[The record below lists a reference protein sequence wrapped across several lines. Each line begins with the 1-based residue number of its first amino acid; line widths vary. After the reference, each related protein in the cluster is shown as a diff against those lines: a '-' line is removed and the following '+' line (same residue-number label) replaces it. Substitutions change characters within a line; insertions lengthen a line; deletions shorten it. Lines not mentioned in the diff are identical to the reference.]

1 VEAIGAA
8 AVLAAVPEAAAGSAA
23 SAAGMPVVAEPAA
36 IGEENSLERILSE
49 LVERLKSALG
59 DQLVSVILYGS
70 AAVGDWDKE
79 NSDLNVLCALNRISP
94 RELLQSEPVVAWW
107 RQQGRP
113 PLLLLTAE
121 EVRTSTD
128 CFAIEFHDMKKYR
141 RVLYGVDLIED
152 LTVEN
157 TFYRAQVEHELRAK
171 QIRLRQKAAELLS
184 KPDRVIQLLIDSIST
199 FCVLGRHALLL
210 SGSEPRWKKAEV
222 VAGLEAALGRP
233 LSAFNE
239 ILAVRESGKQPSGMA
254 ATPLLE
260 RYLVETDAL
269 VRFVDALA
277 K

>member
-1 VEAIGAA
+1 
-8 AVLAAVPEAAAGSAA
+8 
-23 SAAGMPVVAEPAA
+23 
-36 IGEENSLERILSE
+36 LERILSE

-70 AAVGDWDKE
+70 AAVGDWNKE
-79 NSDLNVLCALNRISP
+79 NSDLNVLCVLDQLSP
-94 RELLQSEPVVAWW
+94 RELLKVEPVVKWW
-107 RQQGRP
+107 REQGRP
-113 PLLLLTAE
+113 PALLLTAE

-141 RVLYGVDLIED
+141 RVLYGADLLED
-152 LTVEN
+152 LTVDN
-157 TFYRAQVEHELRAK
+157 SFYRAQVEHELRSK

-184 KPDRVIQLLIDSIST
+184 KPDRLIQMLIDSVST

-210 SGSEPRWKKAEV
+210 SGNEPRWKKADV
-222 VAGLEAALGRP
+222 VAGLEIALARP
-233 LSAFNE
+233 LPAFNE
-239 ILAVRESGKQPSGMA
+239 ILAVRESGKPPGGTA
-254 ATPLLE
+254 AASLLE

>member
-1 VEAIGAA
+1 
-8 AVLAAVPEAAAGSAA
+8 
-23 SAAGMPVVAEPAA
+23 
-36 IGEENSLERILSE
+36 LERILSE

-70 AAVGDWDKE
+70 AAVGDWNKE
-79 NSDLNVLCALNRISP
+79 NSDLNVLCVLDQLSP
-94 RELLQSEPVVAWW
+94 RELLKVEPVVKWW
-107 RQQGRP
+107 REQGRP
-113 PLLLLTAE
+113 PALLLTAE

-141 RVLYGVDLIED
+141 RVLYGADLLED
-152 LTVEN
+152 LTVDN
-157 TFYRAQVEHELRAK
+157 SFYRAQVEHELRSK

-184 KPDRVIQLLIDSIST
+184 KPDRLIQMLIDSVST

-210 SGSEPRWKKAEV
+210 SGNEPRWKKADV
-222 VAGLEAALGRP
+222 VAGLEIALARP
-233 LSAFNE
+233 LPAFNE
-239 ILAVRESGKQPSGMA
+239 ILAVRESGKQPGGA
-254 ATPLLE
+254 AAASLLE

>member
-1 VEAIGAA
+1 V
-8 AVLAAVPEAAAGSAA
+8 AVLAAVPAVVVSVA
-23 SAAGMPVVAEPAA
+23 SAAAMPAVAAPAA

-49 LVERLKSALG
+49 LVERLKSALA

-70 AAVGDWDKE
+70 AVVGDWDKD
-79 NSDLNVLCALNRISP
+79 NSDLNVLCALGQISP
-94 RELLQSEPVVAWW
+94 RELLKAEPVVVWW
-107 RQQGRP
+107 RQQDRP

-141 RVLYGVDLIED
+141 RVLYGADLIQD

-184 KPDRVIQLLIDSIST
+184 KPERLIKLLVDSIST

-222 VAGLEAALGRP
+222 VAGLEVALGRP
-233 LSAFNE
+233 LPAFNE
-239 ILAVRESGKQPSGMA
+239 ILAVRESGKQPGGA
-254 ATPLLE
+254 AAASLLE

>member
-1 VEAIGAA
+1 
-8 AVLAAVPEAAAGSAA
+8 
-23 SAAGMPVVAEPAA
+23 
-36 IGEENSLERILSE
+36 LERILSE

-70 AAVGDWDKE
+70 AAVGDWNKE
-79 NSDLNVLCALNRISP
+79 NSDLNVLCVLDQLSP
-94 RELLQSEPVVAWW
+94 RELLKVEPVVKWW
-107 RQQGRP
+107 REQGRP
-113 PLLLLTAE
+113 PALLLTAE

-141 RVLYGVDLIED
+141 RVLYGADLLED
-152 LTVEN
+152 LTVDN
-157 TFYRAQVEHELRAK
+157 SFYRAQVEHELRSK

-184 KPDRVIQLLIDSIST
+184 KPDRLIQMLIDSVST

-210 SGSEPRWKKAEV
+210 SGNEPRWKKADV
-222 VAGLEAALGRP
+222 VAGLEIALARP
-233 LSAFNE
+233 LPAFNE
-239 ILAVRESGKQPSGMA
+239 ILAVRESGKPPGGA
-254 ATPLLE
+254 AAASLLE

>member
-1 VEAIGAA
+1 
-8 AVLAAVPEAAAGSAA
+8 
-23 SAAGMPVVAEPAA
+23 
-36 IGEENSLERILSE
+36 LERILSE

-70 AAVGDWDKE
+70 AAVGDWNKE
-79 NSDLNVLCALNRISP
+79 NSDLNVLCVLEQLSP
-94 RELLQSEPVVAWW
+94 RELLKVEPVVKWW
-107 RQQGRP
+107 REQGRP
-113 PLLLLTAE
+113 PALLLTAE

-141 RVLYGVDLIED
+141 RVLYGADLLED
-152 LTVEN
+152 LTIDN
-157 TFYRAQVEHELRAK
+157 SFYRAQVAHELRSK

-184 KPDRVIQLLIDSIST
+184 KPERLIQMLIDSVST

-210 SGSEPRWKKAEV
+210 SGNEPRWKKADV
-222 VAGLEAALGRP
+222 VAGLEIALARP
-233 LSAFNE
+233 LPAFNE
-239 ILAVRESGKQPSGMA
+239 ILAVRESGKQPGGA
-254 ATPLLE
+254 AAASLLE